1 MKHLV
6 EASPCWLGP
15 AGFFLKP
22 RPRGFFLKPRGR
34 GADYGNPMEQL
45 SLERKLPNAPSRCAR
60 LSEKRSI
67 SYPGG
72 VTK

>member
-15 AGFFLKP
+15 A
-22 RPRGFFLKPRGR
+22 GFFLKPRGR

-72 VTK
+72 VQSR